1 MSGGKISLAADG
13 IKTVTVT
20 EAKNGSNVNY
30 RYKSGEITFKTEK
43 DSVYEIKGFSKVDT
57 VKQVKNLTAAF
68 KTDGVKLKWR
78 KTNEKYA
85 VYRAIE
91 NDKGYKLLGVTD
103 NSSFVDKDF
112 SLKNKA
118 RLTYKIVTAVG
129 EYSQKSQG
137 QVVFLNPATKL
148 EEERYAKRLK
158 VNNIYANE
166 WKLR

>member
-1 MSGGKISLAADG
+1 FA
-13 IKTVTVT
+13 
-20 EAKNGSNVNY
+20 
-30 RYKSGEITFKTEK
+30 
-43 DSVYEIKGFSKVDT
+43 KVDA
-57 VKQVKNLTAAF
+57 VKKVRNLTAAF
-68 KTDGVKLKWR
+68 RTDGVKLKWR
-78 KTNEKYA
+78 KTHEKCA
-85 VYRAIE
+85 VYRAVE
-91 NDKGYKLLGVTD
+91 NDKDYTLLGVTE

-118 RLTYKIVTAVG
+118 RLTYKVVTAVG
-129 EYSQKSQG
+129 EYSQKTQG

>member
-1 MSGGKISLAADG
+1 MCAKIIILSD
-13 IKTVTVT
+13 I
-20 EAKNGSNVNY
+20 
-30 RYKSGEITFKTEK
+30 
-43 DSVYEIKGFSKVDT
+43 
-57 VKQVKNLTAAF
+57 
-68 KTDGVKLKWR
+68 
-78 KTNEKYA
+78 
-85 VYRAIE
+85 
-91 NDKGYKLLGVTD
+91 NDKKIIFLSFIID

-118 RLTYKIVTAVG
+118 RLTYKVVVAVG